1 MSQGQAAGRATV
13 DYLTLAEIAERAKQ
27 RPTTGH
33 WSQVVTDTSYEKGL
47 KINFGICKEAV
58 GSRRLT
64 MGRTIIPPHTANERH
79 VHLYA
84 EAAMFII
91 RGTMVLL
98 IGPDAERILCPP
110 GTFVFSP
117 EGVIHGV
124 ANPSRKEEVE
134 LVFAYGGVPNKE
146 AAGTTFVKEEGAYP
160 PPGWDA
166 GFENK

>member
-1 MSQGQAAGRATV
+1 MSQAQATGKAPV
-13 DYLTLAEIAERAKQ
+13 EYLTLAEIAERANQ

-33 WSQVVTDTSYEKGL
+33 WSQVVTDMSYEKGL

-84 EAAMFII
+84 EAGMFII

-124 ANPSRKEEVE
+124 ANPSRTEEVE
-134 LVFAYGGVPNKE
+134 LVFSYGGVPNKE
-146 AAGTTFVKEEGAYP
+146 AAGTTFVKEQGVYP